1 MLIAIEEQAVLDRIQ
16 TWLKTTIVPQANSL
30 DADPY
35 ALATAMAG
43 LAQLGVFG
51 LRVPAQWDGLAVSN
65 TAFSLVQ
72 EQITRHSGALA
83 FLQVQAQSAIAM
95 LLKSKNA
102 ALQKTYLP
110 RLSQGE
116 VFWGV
121 GFSHLRRPGSPLLQA
136 LPVKDGYELTGQ
148 IPWLTGAGC
157 FEAAIAAAVLPE
169 GQAVF
174 GRIPLANAQQA
185 AGGTIRISPPF
196 RLATMTSTQ
205 TVRAQ
210 LEGWLVADPD
220 LVDLQPAG
228 WIDHNDRQNVLKSTW
243 LTLGCAGAS
252 LDAIAHY
259 LQQKPLDFIAEALS
273 KLSQEVEDCRQQIW
287 RSQQQT
293 VSDPDLFKQQ
303 LQLRAWSIDLAVRSA
318 HAAVTIVGGA
328 ANDLN
333 HPAQRIY
340 REALMF
346 TVSGETPK
354 IMSAILKRL
363 TSRILI

>member
-1 MLIAIEEQAVLDRIQ
+1 MLIAVEEQAVLDRVQ
-16 TWLKTTIVPQANSL
+16 TWLKTTIAPQANSL
-30 DADPY
+30 DTDSS
-35 ALATAMAG
+35 ALITAMGG

-51 LRVPAQWDGLAVSN
+51 LKIPAQWGGLAVSN
-65 TAFSLVQ
+65 TTFSLVQ
-72 EQITRHSGALA
+72 EQIARHSGALA

-110 RLSQGE
+110 RLGQGE

-157 FEAAIAAAVLPE
+157 FESAIAAAVLPE

-174 GRIPLANAQQA
+174 GRIPLTNAQKP
-185 AGGTIRISPPF
+185 AGGTIQISPPF

-205 TVRAQ
+205 TVSAQ
-210 LEGWLVADPD
+210 LEDWLLTEAD
-220 LVDLQPAG
+220 LIDLQPAG
-228 WIDHNDRQNVLKSTW
+228 WIDQNDRQNLLKSTW

-252 LDAIAHY
+252 LDAIAEQ
-259 LQQKPLDFIAEALS
+259 LQPNPLDFIAEAWSELN
-273 KLSQEVEDCRQQIW
+273 QEVEDCRQQIW

-293 VSDPDLFKQQ
+293 VSDADLFDQQ
-303 LQLRAWSIDLAVRSA
+303 LQLRAWSIDLAVRCA
-318 HAAVTIVGGA
+318 HAAITIAGGS

-333 HPAQRIY
+333 HPTQRIY

-363 TSRILI
+363 TSRF